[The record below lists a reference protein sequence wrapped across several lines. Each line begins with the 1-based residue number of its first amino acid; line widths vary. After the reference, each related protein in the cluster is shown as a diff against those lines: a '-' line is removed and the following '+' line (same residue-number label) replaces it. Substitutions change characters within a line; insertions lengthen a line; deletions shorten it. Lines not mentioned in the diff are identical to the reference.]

1 MNWINVETVSVKFT
15 FVASL
20 IVPSHETSFP
30 IIDVS
35 HPQLVLERSETKKR
49 LSSICHVGSPLTL
62 FLAQHRLPAPC
73 LPPDDDPRW
82 HALCALAGLG
92 GLGDPDG
99 LGDGRDGGL
108 GQHDGHQVGLAVAA
122 VGQLGLPVGSLR
134 QCCLDVSLQ
143 TNEK

>member
-1 MNWINVETVSVKFT
+1 MSGW
-15 FVASL
+15 L
-20 IVPSHETSFP
+20 P
-30 IIDVS
+30 
-35 HPQLVLERSETKKR
+35 
-49 LSSICHVGSPLTL
+49 TL
-62 FLAQHRLPAPC
+62 FLAQPRWPAPC

-82 HALCALAGLG
+82 HALSGLGALA

-134 QCCLDVSLQ
+134 QCCLDVNLQ
-143 TNEK
+143 RQNIQMQSKANVRGK